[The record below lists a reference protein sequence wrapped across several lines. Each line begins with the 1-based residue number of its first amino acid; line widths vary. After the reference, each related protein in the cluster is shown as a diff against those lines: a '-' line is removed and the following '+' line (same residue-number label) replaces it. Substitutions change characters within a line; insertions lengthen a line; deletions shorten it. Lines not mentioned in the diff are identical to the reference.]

1 MKHSY
6 SVLSLGPNGER
17 ELSPCP
23 SLKFAETMRR
33 TMAQC
38 SVPGWSRYV
47 VIEEVPEK

>member
-1 MKHSY
+1 MKSVY

-23 SLKFAETMRR
+23 SLKFARSMER

-47 VIEEVPEK
+47 VVEEAE